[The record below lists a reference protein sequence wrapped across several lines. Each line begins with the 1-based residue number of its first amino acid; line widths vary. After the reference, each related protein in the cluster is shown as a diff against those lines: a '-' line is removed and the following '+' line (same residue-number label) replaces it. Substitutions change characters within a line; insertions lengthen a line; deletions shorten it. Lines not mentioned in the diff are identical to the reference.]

1 MMTDAGTPGAG
12 DAGAGAGDAAAQQ
25 AAADAAAQ
33 AAAAAAADAGAGAGA
48 GDANAADAGAGDEG
62 KLSDPVW
69 VKAELARLR
78 NENAKQRVGAKAQAA
93 AEAKSELLATLTA
106 ALDPAAAAKGQQLTV
121 EQASEQ
127 LTAASTERDDAK
139 REAAIVREAWK
150 LGVDPAK
157 LDYLQ
162 FTLSRNADIVGAD
175 VADST
180 ALAGMLNAAIADAIT
195 KDSTLK
201 LSGAAFGSGVDQH
214 GGAGASATITKEQWD
229 GMSYTQRLALYNE
242 NKAEYDRLV
251 NS

>member
-1 MMTDAGTPGAG
+1 MTDNAAPGATGG
-12 DAGAGAGDAAAQQ
+12 DSGGDAAAQQ

-33 AAAAAAADAGAGAGA
+33 AAAAANGDAGA
-48 GDANAADAGAGDEG
+48 GDANAADAGKGDEQS
-62 KLSDPVW
+62 KLNDPVW
-69 VKAELARLR
+69 VAAEFARLR
-78 NENAKQRVGAKAQAA
+78 AENAKQRVGAKAAAA

-106 ALDPAAAAKGQQLTV
+106 ALDPEAAAKGQQLTV

-127 LTAASTERDDAK
+127 LTAASTERDAAVRDT
-139 REAAIVREAWK
+139 AIVREAWK

-162 FTLSRNADIVGAD
+162 FTLARNADIANAD

-180 ALAGMLNAAIADAIT
+180 ALAGMLNAAIAEAIT

-229 GMSYTQRLALYNE
+229 GMSYQQRLALYNE
-242 NKAEYDRLV
+242 TKAEYDRLV

>member
-1 MMTDAGTPGAG
+1 MMTDGNAAPGATGG
-12 DAGAGAGDAAAQQ
+12 DGAGDAAAQQ
-25 AAADAAAQ
+25 AAADAAAAQ
-33 AAAAAAADAGAGAGA
+33 AAADAAAAGAGAGA
-48 GDANAADAGAGDEG
+48 GDANAAGAGDGDEG

-69 VKAELARLR
+69 VRAELARLR
-78 NENAKQRVGAKAQAA
+78 GENAKQRVGAKAAAA

-106 ALDPAAAAKGQQLTV
+106 ALDPEAAAKGQQMTV

-162 FTLSRNADIVGAD
+162 FTLARNADIKGAD
-175 VADST
+175 VADSA
-180 ALAGMLNAAIADAIT
+180 ALAGMLNAAIAEAIT
-195 KDSTLK
+195 KDSSLK